1 MRFLQDPPA
10 QRESPGPDAAPDSLR
25 TPGRAPDRSPAL
37 SLIVRL
43 GGSALAMAVA
53 ASVLLEYTVFRHAYL
68 LADQSTVAI
77 VYKGARLEQGHSDP
91 IIVLGQST
99 ALAIDA
105 HRLQQSMGPYPTV
118 YNYAL
123 PNLGSAEQYYFVLKK
138 YLEFNRRPELIVL
151 VLPPDAIV
159 NREAEQLD
167 PYIEAIERQRFR
179 RFFGPMFLLTEVAPA
194 TRRWSFVTEA
204 AETALPSAN
213 YRVFIK
219 NSTFAPELDEITD
232 REYMGLPQAL
242 VQRDRAIIDRLDATN
257 GQLIYYADRVVAWH
271 QVMDA
276 LPPAPDPS
284 SPMVPLFEEVI
295 RLADASGIPTRLVF
309 TPICCERGAQ
319 LEHDG
324 TWPLLSA
331 LMHSYEERYPS
342 FRFLETGFL
351 TYDRADFGDPIHLNA
366 TGAERFNADLVTRWP
381 AIVSPTPPRPARQ

>member
-1 MRFLQDPPA
+1 MRL
-10 QRESPGPDAAPDSLR
+10 SG
-25 TPGRAPDRSPAL
+25 L

-43 GGSALAMAVA
+43 CGSALAMAVA
-53 ASVLLEYTVFRHAYL
+53 AGLILEYAVFRHAYL

-77 VYKGARLEQGHSDP
+77 VAKGARLEEGHSDP

-105 HRLQQSMGPYPTV
+105 RRLQRSMGAYPAI

-138 YLEFNRRPELIVL
+138 YLRFNRRPDLIVL
-151 VLPPDAIV
+151 ALPPDAV
-159 NREAEQLD
+159 LNQSAEEKN
-167 PYIEAIERQRFR
+167 PYINEIERQRFR
-179 RFFGPMFLLTEVAPA
+179 RFFGPMFLLTEVAP
-194 TRRWSFVTEA
+194 TTGRWSFVAEA

-219 NSTFAPELDEITD
+219 NSTFAPELDQVSD

-242 VQRDRAIIDRLDATN
+242 VQRDRQIIDRLDATN

-276 LPPAPDPS
+276 LPAVPDAA
-284 SPMVPLFEEVI
+284 SPVGPLLEKLI
-295 RLADASGIPTRLVF
+295 GLADASGIPTRLMF
-309 TPICCERGAQ
+309 TPICCEREAE

-331 LMHSYEERYPS
+331 LLHGYERRYPS
-342 FRFLETGFL
+342 FRFMDTGFVA
-351 TYDRADFGDPIHLNA
+351 YERSDFGDPIHLNA
-366 TGAERFNADLVTRWP
+366 VGAERFNAALVTRWP
-381 AIVSPTPPRPARQ
+381 EIVSLR